1 MKKFCVS
8 LTHAHDNADKATVAF
23 VIANAALASDQETL
37 VFLSIE
43 GVNLAIK
50 GQAES
55 IREEGFAP
63 LKDLMASFTKGG
75 GKIYICS
82 PCFKK
87 RKLAEDQV
95 IDGATMVGGAKLV
108 EFLAGGT
115 PSISY

>member
-1 MKKFCVS
+1 
-8 LTHAHDNADKATVAF
+8 
-23 VIANAALASDQETL
+23 
-37 VFLSIE
+37 
-43 GVNLAIK
+43 
-50 GQAES
+50 
-55 IREEGFAP
+55 
-63 LKDLMASFTKGG
+63 MASFIKGG

-95 IDGATMVGGAKLV
+95 IDGATLVGGAKLV